1 MRDTAVLVFVTTTL
15 SDVLAH
21 GFRILELALQKS
33 PVYCKHTDLTTGPFA
48 MTVVLKLN
56 GPAAVESVEPFCT
69 AGAVSVGLE
78 LRANEDLVGLR
89 RSGFP
94 ESSGMVLGNVSRKGD
109 NASRSITTREG
120 IWAA

>member
-1 MRDTAVLVFVTTTL
+1 
-15 SDVLAH
+15 
-21 GFRILELALQKS
+21 
-33 PVYCKHTDLTTGPFA
+33 

-56 GPAAVESVEPFCT
+56 GPAAVESLEPFRA

-94 ESSGMVLGNVSRKGD
+94 ESSGMVLGNESRKGD
-109 NASRSITTREG
+109 NPSRSIATPEG
-120 IWAA
+120 SWGA